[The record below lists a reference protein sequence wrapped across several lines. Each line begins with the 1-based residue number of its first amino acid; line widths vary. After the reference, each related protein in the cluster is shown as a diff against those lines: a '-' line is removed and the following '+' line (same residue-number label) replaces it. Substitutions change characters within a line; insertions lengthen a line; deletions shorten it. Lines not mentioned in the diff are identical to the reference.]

1 MVCLQMDRLNRFDAV
16 IMTFIRLLFPIWF
29 AYLLIMA
36 VFRIGVK
43 KRRDRCVMWPWLGPR
58 NRQRVVVAVGS
69 GILLQCRRACAE
81 LPVPFTSPCDMFFV
95 RKHDG
100 DGHIMF

>member
-1 MVCLQMDRLNRFDAV
+1 MAQMDKLNRFDAV

-43 KRRDRCVMWPWLGPR
+43 KRRDRCV
-58 NRQRVVVAVGS
+58 A
-69 GILLQCRRACAE
+69 
-81 LPVPFTSPCDMFFV
+81 
-95 RKHDG
+95 
-100 DGHIMF
+100 